1 MLTLLKVPKCYYG
14 CSKHW
19 CFRRGNQL
27 WYIVIVSLIAFCKT
41 HACSPPPRYRS
52 PSTIRIV
59 GIRYT
64 HVLAHAFHVLHMQI
78 HLCSLRRHHHRSKQE
93 WVAHWRFRCLY
104 KVQQTL
110 PSLTS
115 FPVESASARYLMNP
129 NSSSV
134 SGFRVYVK
142 ALRFILP
149 SNTDISVSHFKG
161 HFWRICFCD
170 ASYKCPLPA
179 TSWEWAPSS
188 DALFGRCCLLSRMC
202 SLSIS
207 SDLNYWWNESIRLP
221 SVRHDL
227 GSRLLS
233 LNSWINSS
241 GMRLLNLIL
250 AAAAPVSAKR
260 RTPSPTYN

>member
-93 WVAHWRFRCLY
+93 WVAHWRFTCSGAYIRSSKHCLLWHRSRSSPLLRDTWWI
-104 KVQQTL
+104 QTL
-110 PSLTS
+110 PRCLDSVCMLKLCASSSHQTLTS
-115 FPVESASARYLMNP
+115 LYL
-129 NSSSV
+129 
-134 SGFRVYVK
+134 
-142 ALRFILP
+142 ILKVIFDVFAFAMLVI
-149 SNTDISVSHFKG
+149 N
-161 HFWRICFCD
+161 
-170 ASYKCPLPA
+170 A
-179 TSWEWAPSS
+179 
-188 DALFGRCCLLSRMC
+188 LSRPRH
-202 SLSIS
+202 
-207 SDLNYWWNESIRLP
+207 ESE
-221 SVRHDL
+221 
-227 GSRLLS
+227 RLLRMLYS
-233 LNSWINSS
+233 DGVVFFLVCVRYRFRLISITD
-241 GMRLLNLIL
+241 GMNLLDYLQ
-250 AAAAPVSAKR
+250 
-260 RTPSPTYN
+260 